1 MDAYILVCLAENVA
15 KQWSIE
21 REVQDKYAVQSQ
33 NRTEKAQKENVFQ
46 EEIVSVSVK
55 SKKGNEMYIIFHK
68 TFIVLINESFT
79 LSYTEHFIQ
88 ISINIET
95 SWNGFHRYR
104 CMKL

>member
-1 MDAYILVCLAENVA
+1 MLVCLAENVA
-15 KQWSIE
+15 KQWSIG
-21 REVQDKYAVQSQ
+21 REAQDKYAVQSQ

-55 SKKGNEMYIIFHK
+55 GKKGNEMYIIFHN
-68 TFIVLINESFT
+68 TFIVLTNEIFT

-88 ISINIET
+88 VSLNIGK
-95 SWNGFHRYR
+95 SWNGFHRYK